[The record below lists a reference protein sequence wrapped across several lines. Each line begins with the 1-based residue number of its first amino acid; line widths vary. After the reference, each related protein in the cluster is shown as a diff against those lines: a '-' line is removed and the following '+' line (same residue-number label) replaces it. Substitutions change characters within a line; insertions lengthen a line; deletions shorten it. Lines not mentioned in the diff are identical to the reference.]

1 MESST
6 GSNRKEPRCGY
17 ADDREVCLKPA
28 AGSSSR
34 LGGRSVDMA
43 HMMGFMAP
51 AGDLGRSELIACGFP
66 MAAIVENE
74 LKILEDSRACC
85 LAHTTTA

>member
-1 MESST
+1 
-6 GSNRKEPRCGY
+6 
-17 ADDREVCLKPA
+17 
-28 AGSSSR
+28 
-34 LGGRSVDMA
+34 MA